1 MVANLPFR
9 LKNFRIY
16 LTSLLFIFLAALYFG
31 GFLLV
36 IFAFF
41 LIFPLLSILLTLA
54 SSGGLNCFQILEIRK
69 PVKGQTVQYKLTFN
83 NISRIP
89 ITQLKGHFHTLE
101 PGITL
106 STEGL
111 PSYLRGAQSFEKDFP
126 FYCEYRGSYTIGIDY
141 YEIEDPLR
149 MVTLRR
155 RVPPLSLQVY
165 PRIQNIDAF
174 TIPAMSLA
182 GDQEHTVQDGD
193 PDYSLFRE
201 LRDYRDG
208 QSIRF
213 MHWKRFAS
221 HGKPYLKDFEMT
233 GQMSLHIYLDVRPT
247 GKKGVDSLKVEDTS
261 VEILTSL
268 VKHLLDRGVP
278 IQVNASTSRTYR
290 FRGNHTGH
298 FENFYKSTPD
308 IRFHNAVHPANLFR
322 ADLSTDSI
330 GMRSFILITHLVD
343 QPTFQLLEDSLASG
357 NIMVLIFNQSGCTAE
372 EIEKNRTYF
381 QRLREKGAKIVIVN
395 SADTIPTDMR

>member
-1 MVANLPFR
+1 MIGNLPFR
-9 LKNFRIY
+9 LKNIWIY
-16 LTSLLFIFLAALYFG
+16 LTSLAFIFLAALYFG

-54 SSGGLNCFQILEIRK
+54 SSGGLNCFQILETRK

-106 STEGL
+106 SLDGL
-111 PSYLRGAQSFEKDFP
+111 PNYLRGAQSFDKDFP
-126 FYCEYRGSYTIGIDY
+126 FFCEYRGTYTIGIDY

-149 MVTLRR
+149 MITLRR
-155 RVPPLSLQVY
+155 KVSPLSLQVY
-165 PRIQNIDAF
+165 PRIQNIDSF
-174 TIPAMSLA
+174 SMPALSLA
-182 GDQEHTVQDGD
+182 GDEEQMVQEGD
-193 PDYSLFRE
+193 PDYSIFRE
-201 LRDYRDG
+201 LREYRSG
-208 QSIRF
+208 ESVRF
-213 MHWKRFAS
+213 IHWKRFAS
-221 HGKPYLKDFEMT
+221 HGKPVLKEFEMS

-247 GKKGVDSLKVEDTS
+247 GKQGVDSLKVEDTS
-261 VEILTSL
+261 VEILTAL

-278 IQVNASTSRTYR
+278 IQVNASTRKVYR
-290 FRGNHTGH
+290 FRGNHSGH
-298 FENFYKSTPD
+298 FDNFYRSTPD
-308 IRFHNAVHPANLFR
+308 IRFHNTVHPANLFR

-330 GMRSFILITHLVD
+330 GMRSFIMITHLVD

-357 NIMVLIFNQSGCTAE
+357 NIMVLIFNQSGYTAE
-372 EIEKNRTYF
+372 ESQKNRKYF
-381 QRLREKGAKIVIVN
+381 QRLSEKGAKIVIVN
-395 SADTIPTDMR
+395 NADSIATDMR